1 MSGPGG
7 ALKAPPT
14 RYVGAIQSERST
26 PSLHHAITPRAGFE
40 DEDEDD
46 DENEAPYAG
55 FIATA
60 TNRFAFTS

>member
-1 MSGPGG
+1 LLAVLAANES
-7 ALKAPPT
+7 A
-14 RYVGAIQSERST
+14 RST
-26 PSLHHAITPRAGFE
+26 PSLHHSITPSLHHSITPRAGF
-40 DEDEDD
+40 EDEDD